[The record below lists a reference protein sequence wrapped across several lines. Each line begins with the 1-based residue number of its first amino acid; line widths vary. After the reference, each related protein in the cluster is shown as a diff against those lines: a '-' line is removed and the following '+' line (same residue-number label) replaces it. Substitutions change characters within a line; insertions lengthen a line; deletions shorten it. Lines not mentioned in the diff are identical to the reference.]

1 MRSNTSIAR
10 QLKEQI
16 QDLRKNNFSYK
27 EIASKIGCA
36 KSTINYHLT
45 EGAAEKI
52 KSREGRREW
61 RKFWR
66 YVYERGKPKKPLI
79 YKQTLLRK
87 ISRAFL
93 YGPSRSKTRRNRMGL
108 KHKNTKLLDCL
119 KLLWPA
125 LTRDGMTKENDAK
138 QAVNQ
143 WTGELD
149 YYDDGKPIMT
159 PMVRCK
165 LSDKI
170 INAKGNDIHTDHING
185 DRTDNGPENFSLVHR
200 DFNHMKSDIKNY
212 KILLEKVETLRNTL
226 LKYRHVWDV

>member
-185 DRTDNGPENFSLVHR
+185 DRTDNGPENFSLVQR

>member
-16 QDLRKNNFSYK
+16 LDLRKNNFSYK

-66 YVYERGKPKKPLI
+66 YVYERGKPKKPFI
-79 YKQTLLRK
+79 YKQALLRK
-87 ISRAFL
+87 LSRAFL
-93 YGPSRSKTRRNRMGL
+93 YGPSRSKIRRNRMGL

-185 DRTDNGPENFSLVHR
+185 DRTDNGPENFSLVQR

>member
-1 MRSNTSIAR
+1 MRNNASVAR

-16 QDLRKNNFSYK
+16 LHLRKDNLSYRK
-27 EIASKIGCA
+27 IALKIGCA
-36 KSTINYHLT
+36 KSTISYHLT

-66 YVYERGKPKKPLI
+66 YVYEKGKPKTEFV

-87 ISRAFL
+87 IGRAFL
-93 YGPSRSKTRRNRMGL
+93 YGPSRSKTRKNRMGL

-119 KLLWPA
+119 KLIWPA
-125 LTRDGMTKENDAK
+125 LTKDGMTKENDAK

-149 YYDDGKPIMT
+149 FYDDGKPIMT
-159 PMVRCK
+159 PYVRCK

-170 INAKGNDIHTDHING
+170 INTKGNDIHTDHING
-185 DRTDNGPENFSLVHR
+185 DRTDNGPENFSLVQM
-200 DFNHMKSDIKNY
+200 DFNHMKSDAKTY
-212 KILLEKVETLRNTL
+212 KILLERVETLRNTL
-226 LKYRHVWDV
+226 LKYRHIWDV

>member
-16 QDLRKNNFSYK
+16 LDLRKNNFSYK

-212 KILLEKVETLRNTL
+212 KILFEKVETLRNTL
-226 LKYRHVWDV
+226 IKYRHIWDV

>member
-138 QAVNQ
+138 QAANQ

-165 LSDKI
+165 LSDKV

-185 DRTDNGPENFSLVHR
+185 DRTDNGPENFSLVQR

-212 KILLEKVETLRNTL
+212 KILFEKVETLRNTL

>member
-1 MRSNTSIAR
+1 MRNNASIER

-16 QDLRKNNFSYK
+16 LVLRKDKLSYR
-27 EIASKIGCA
+27 EIALKIGCA

-52 KSREGRREW
+52 KSRDGRREW
-61 RKFWR
+61 RKIWR
-66 YVYERGKPKKPLI
+66 YVYEKGKPKKEFV
-79 YKQTLLRK
+79 YKQSLLRK

-93 YGPSRSKTRRNRMGL
+93 YGPSKSKTRRNRMGL

-125 LTRDGMTKENDAK
+125 LTKKGMTKENNAK

-159 PMVRCK
+159 PYVRDK
-165 LSDKI
+165 LTDEI
-170 INAKGNDIHTDHING
+170 INVKGNNVHTEHING
-185 DRTDNGPENFSLVHR
+185 DRTDNGPENFSMTR
-200 DFNHMKSDIKNY
+200 DFANQMKHDAPSY
-212 KILLEKVETLRNTL
+212 KILFERIEKIRNTL
-226 LKYRHVWDV
+226 LKYRDVWDR

>member
-1 MRSNTSIAR
+1 MRNNTSVAR

-16 QDLRKNNFSYK
+16 LVLRKDNLSYNK
-27 EIASKIGCA
+27 IAQKLKCSKG
-36 KSTINYHLT
+36 TINYHLT

-61 RKFWR
+61 RKIWR
-66 YVYERGKPKKPLI
+66 YVYEKGKPKKPFV

-87 ISRAFL
+87 TGRAFL
-93 YGPSRSKTRRNRMGL
+93 YGPTRSKIRRNRMGL

-119 KLLWPA
+119 KLIWPA
-125 LTRDGMTKENDAK
+125 LTKDGMTKENDAK

-165 LSDKI
+165 LSDKVVDV
-170 INAKGNDIHTDHING
+170 KGNDIHTDHING
-185 DRTDNGPENFSLVHR
+185 DRTDNGPKNFSLVQR
-200 DFNHMKSDIKNY
+200 DFNHMKSDAKSY
-212 KILLEKVETLRNTL
+212 KILFENVNTLRNTL
-226 LKYRHVWDV
+226 LKYRDVWDV

>member
-1 MRSNTSIAR
+1 MRNNTSIAR

-16 QDLRKNNFSYK
+16 LDLRKNNLSYK
-27 EIASKIGCA
+27 EMASKLNCS

-45 EGAAEKI
+45 EGASEKI
-52 KSREGRREW
+52 ASRDGRREW
-61 RKFWR
+61 RKIWR
-66 YVYERGKPKKPLI
+66 YVYEKGKPKTQFI
-79 YKQTLLRK
+79 YKQSLLRK
-87 ISRAFL
+87 IGRAFL
-93 YGPSRSKTRRNRMGL
+93 YGPSRNKIRRNRMGL
-108 KHKNTKLLDCL
+108 KHKDTKLLDCL
-119 KLLWPA
+119 RLLWPA

-170 INAKGNDIHTDHING
+170 INVKGNDTHIDHING
-185 DRTDNGPENFSLVHR
+185 DRMDNGPENFSLVQR
-200 DFNHMKSDIKNY
+200 DFNHMKSDVKNY
-212 KILLEKVETLRNTL
+212 KMLFERIETLRNTL

>member
-1 MRSNTSIAR
+1 MRNNVSVAR

-16 QDLRKNNFSYK
+16 LHLKKDNLSYR
-27 EIASKIGCA
+27 EMALKIGCA

-52 KSREGRREW
+52 KSRDGRREW
-61 RKFWR
+61 RKIWR
-66 YVYERGKPKKPLI
+66 YVYEKGKPKKEFI
-79 YKQTLLRK
+79 YKQCLLRK

-185 DRTDNGPENFSLVHR
+185 DRTDNGPENFSLVQR

-212 KILLEKVETLRNTL
+212 KILFEKVETLRNTL

>member
-66 YVYERGKPKKPLI
+66 YVYEKGKPKKPFI

-87 ISRAFL
+87 TGRAFL

-170 INAKGNDIHTDHING
+170 INAKGNDTHTDHING
-185 DRTDNGPENFSLVHR
+185 DRTDNGPENFSLVQR

-212 KILLEKVETLRNTL
+212 KMLFEKIKTLRNTL
-226 LKYRHVWDV
+226 IKYRNIWDV